1 VSDGRRRSISWR
13 RHIDWKTNQAS
24 DSAHGLVLTLV
35 SQFGYTQCQIRVA
48 TCRVTL
54 SMLLLCVACF
64 FCANTRPTSSMKPD
78 VLLLHYLSHRRQ
90 RRAKL
95 WLLAKCSMQRKI
107 RENGTAFPAICLSGT
122 TPVTYFLCLHAHI
135 CLLLDDNDTV
145 LTSLSHGGGLRYTE

>member
-1 VSDGRRRSISWR
+1 
-13 RHIDWKTNQAS
+13 
-24 DSAHGLVLTLV
+24 
-35 SQFGYTQCQIRVA
+35 
-48 TCRVTL
+48 
-54 SMLLLCVACF
+54 
-64 FCANTRPTSSMKPD
+64 MKPD

-107 RENGTAFPAICLSGT
+107 RENGTVFPAICLSGT